1 MAQDFMAGCGDG
13 ATFLTVETET
23 ACDISELSFFSN
35 EAESILLPGMR
46 LEVLSSEKK
55 GNKSY
60 ISFAKRT
67 NKVANVLHAQNK
79 SSR

>member
-35 EAESILLPGMR
+35 EAESILLPGTR

-55 GNKSY
+55 GNKSC
-60 ISFAKRT
+60 ISLREVGRA
-67 NKVANVLHAQNK
+67 V
-79 SSR
+79 S